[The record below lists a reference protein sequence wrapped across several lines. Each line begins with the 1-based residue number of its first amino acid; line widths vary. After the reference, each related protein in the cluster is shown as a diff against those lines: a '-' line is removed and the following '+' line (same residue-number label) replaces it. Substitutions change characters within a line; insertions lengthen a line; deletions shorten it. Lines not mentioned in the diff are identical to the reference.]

1 MLSFIVIPLFHFLHY
16 LLNTL
21 KYLYYEN
28 DKSDNYKIK
37 WHDIYSEETFSKW
50 IFNKKEKRYM
60 QNNIFYIEKSNSFLK
75 MYLFHDIKKQSKI
88 FEYYENTLFSK
99 KQYYKK
105 VNIVLINYQ
114 KNAVLQNNI
123 EQKEDMT
130 LWKSNKCQWG
140 YNNIV
145 QFYKNN
151 ENIIV
156 RQNENKVLWGSKNYQ
171 LEHNHIPQF
180 YGNNENIIVQ
190 QNVKQKENLI
200 LRKSNYYLKE
210 NNKKTPFDIIKTIPY
225 QKSKMLQNKIGL
237 LEKSNIIDKVYKQSF
252 AQQYDLWNKL
262 EQQLIYLENKKQN
275 NKNEIQSEEIDNN
288 IKKQITEQKQQMQNM
303 IQKEIEIV
311 LKKQQQQQEIIFKR
325 YINDIT
331 NQQKSWEK
339 QFDKEKIYQQIYQQL
354 ERTLQHEK
362 RQWGR

>member
-1 MLSFIVIPLFHFLHY
+1 M
-16 LLNTL
+16 
-21 KYLYYEN
+21 
-28 DKSDNYKIK
+28 
-37 WHDIYSEETFSKW
+37 
-50 IFNKKEKRYM
+50 
-60 QNNIFYIEKSNSFLK
+60 
-75 MYLFHDIKKQSKI
+75 
-88 FEYYENTLFSK
+88 
-99 KQYYKK
+99 
-105 VNIVLINYQ
+105 NYQ

-145 QFYKNN
+145 QFYENN

-156 RQNENKVLWGSKNYQ
+156 RQNENKILWGNKKYQLKHNHITQFYGNNENIIVRQNRNKILQENKNYQ
-171 LEHNHIPQF
+171 LEHNHITQF

-190 QNVKQKENLI
+190 QNVKQKENVI
-200 LRKSNYYLKE
+200 LWKSNHYLKE

-252 AQQYDLWNKL
+252 TQQYDLWNKL

-311 LKKQQQQQEIIFKR
+311 LKKQQQQQEIIFIR

-331 NQQKSWEK
+331 NQQKGWEK